1 MTMMEM
7 RRTGFAAAV
16 PECVPSATRVTVL
29 MGGASAE
36 REVSLL
42 SGREVSKAL
51 RSAGFLVKDVDL
63 RPDEVRFLA
72 GRDFDV
78 AFIALHGGFGED
90 GTLQGQLDR
99 LGLAY
104 TGSGA
109 EASRLAMDKVAAKEL
124 FRAAGVA
131 TPEWRLVARGDAA
144 GAREV
149 YDALGPDVAVKPR
162 DDGSSVAV
170 TLAET
175 FELYQAGLDEVFKIR
190 GEALVERLV
199 RGRELTVG
207 VLADR
212 GLPIIEIIP
221 AAAFYDYN
229 AKYFSDATRYVANP
243 DLPDGLAARVQAL
256 AVTAHRAVGC
266 RDFSRV
272 DLMLDAAGA
281 PTVLEVNT
289 IPGFTTHSLLP
300 KAAAAAGLD
309 FTALCRTIVELALSR
324 KLTAPGR

>member
-1 MTMMEM
+1 MTMMET
-7 RRTGFAAAV
+7 RQTGFASGV
-16 PECVPSATRVTVL
+16 PPCRPSATHVTVL
-29 MGGASAE
+29 MGGTSAE

-42 SGREVSKAL
+42 SGREVAKAL
-51 RSAGFLVKDVDL
+51 RSEGFLVKEVDL
-63 RPDEVRFLA
+63 QPDEVRLLG

-90 GTLQGQLDR
+90 GTLQRQLDR

-104 TGSGA
+104 TGCGP

-124 FRAAGVA
+124 FLAAGVA
-131 TPEWRLVARGDAA
+131 TPEWRMVARGDAA
-144 GAREV
+144 GAREA
-149 YDALGPDVAVKPR
+149 YDALGPAVAVKPR

-170 TLAET
+170 TLVET
-175 FELYQAGLDEVFKIR
+175 FEQFQAGLDAVFKIR

-207 VLADR
+207 VLADQ

-221 AAAFYDYN
+221 DAAFYDYN
-229 AKYFSDATRYVANP
+229 AKYLSDATRYVANP
-243 DLPDGLAARVQAL
+243 DLPAGLTERIKAL
-256 AVTAHRAVGC
+256 AVAAHRSLGC

-272 DLMLDAAGA
+272 DVMIDAAGV

-300 KAAAAAGLD
+300 KAAAAAGLN
-309 FTALCRTIVELALSR
+309 FAALCRTMVELALSR
-324 KLTAPGR
+324 KVPRTGR

>member
-1 MTMMEM
+1 MTMVET
-7 RRTGFAAAV
+7 RRTSFSSGAPQCHPAA
-16 PECVPSATRVTVL
+16 THVTVL
-29 MGGASAE
+29 MGGTSAE

-51 RSAGFLVKDVDL
+51 RSLGFMVKDVDL
-63 RPDEVRFLA
+63 HPDEVRLLA
-72 GRDFDV
+72 GREFDV

-90 GTLQGQLDR
+90 GTLQRQLDR

-109 EASRLAMDKVAAKEL
+109 EASRLAMDKVAAKERFL
-124 FRAAGVA
+124 AAGVG
-131 TPEWRLVARGDAA
+131 TPEWRLAARGDAA

-149 YDALGPDVAVKPR
+149 YDALGPAVAVKPR

-170 TLAET
+170 TLAER
-175 FELYQAGLDEVFKIR
+175 FEDYRAGLDEVFKIR

-207 VLADR
+207 VLADQ

-221 AAAFYDYN
+221 AAAFYNYE
-229 AKYFSDATRYVANP
+229 AKYLSDATRYVADP
-243 DLPDGLAARVQAL
+243 ELPAGLAARVQAM
-256 AVTAHRAVGC
+256 AVAAHRSLGC

-272 DLMLDAAGA
+272 DVMVDAAGE

-309 FTALCRTIVELALSR
+309 FAALCRTMVELALCR
-324 KLTAPGR
+324 KTAGRRS